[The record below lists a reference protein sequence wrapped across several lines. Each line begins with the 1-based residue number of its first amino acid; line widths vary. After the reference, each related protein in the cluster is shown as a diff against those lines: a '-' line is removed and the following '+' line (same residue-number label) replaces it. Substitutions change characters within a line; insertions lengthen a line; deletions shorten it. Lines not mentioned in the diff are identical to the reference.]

1 MADINFPNGNTYA
14 GKLFAE
20 YLTPAILA
28 PAGLVNRGLVT
39 PIETVK
45 NKETL
50 RGVNR
55 VIDLQT
61 PSAMF
66 TAQAGNIDLTEKQ
79 LEMVAYEVMDQID
92 AELLRTTWESEQQRP
107 GSFEDYRLTPDLYNF
122 LLERIYVPRM
132 GIANEQLYILGK
144 AGVNGGEVA
153 TASFSAAYPGLL
165 PSLAADASVPK
176 RSLPDRAKQTIT
188 AIVNGAANAAKIT
201 VVDASTIIVGDPLT
215 IIGAN
220 GNQTIGG
227 TTINGQTV
235 TVVAIDGND
244 LTIAEAVA
252 GVTAATSGTVFFI
265 NPSNVLAVLTSVYM
279 SIPQKV
285 KKQMSNTGNG
295 RTKMHVSDRIA
306 DAYRVANGLISG
318 QAGQFT
324 RTGYFDQAELIPY
337 LDIDLV
343 AMPYWNEN
351 QIAVWNPG
359 NVFLGFDL
367 LSDEVY
373 ARVLYLGDVTGDD
386 VYRVKNRMKS
396 DIEYKYAAEIFLYR
410 PQ

>member
-1 MADINFPNGNTYA
+1 
-14 GKLFAE
+14 
-20 YLTPAILA
+20 
-28 PAGLVNRGLVT
+28 
-39 PIETVK
+39 
-45 NKETL
+45 
-50 RGVNR
+50 
-55 VIDLQT
+55 
-61 PSAMF
+61 
-66 TAQAGNIDLTEKQ
+66 
-79 LEMVAYEVMDQID
+79 MDQID

-122 LLERIYVPRM
+122 LLEKIYVPRM

-144 AGVNGGEVA
+144 AGVNTGEVA

-165 PSLAADASVPK
+165 PSLVADASVPK
-176 RSLPDRAKQTIT
+176 RSLPDTAKQTIT
-188 AIVNGAANAAKIT
+188 AITSGAANVASIT
-201 VVDASTIIVGDPLT
+201 VADASTIIVGDPLT
-215 IIGAN
+215 VIGAD
-220 GNQTIGG
+220 GNQTVGG
-227 TTINGQTV
+227 ATINGQTV
-235 TVVAIDGND
+235 TVVAISANV
-244 LTIAEAVA
+244 LTVAEAITGA
-252 GVTAATSGTVFFI
+252 TAATSGTVFFI

-279 SIPQKV
+279 SIPQKI

-318 QAGQFT
+318 QGGSFT
-324 RTGYFDQAELIPY
+324 REGYFAQDALIPY

-386 VYRVKNRMKS
+386 VYRIKNRMKS

>member
-14 GKLFAE
+14 GKLYAE

-39 PIETVK
+39 PVDTIK
-45 NKETL
+45 DKETL

-55 VIDLQT
+55 VIELQT
-61 PSAMF
+61 PSARF
-66 TAQAGNIDLTEKQ
+66 VAQAGNIDLSEKQ
-79 LEMVAYEVMDQID
+79 LNLVAYEVMDEID
-92 AELLRTTWESEQQRP
+92 AVDLRLTWESEQQKP
-107 GSFEDYRLTPDLYNF
+107 GSFEDYKLTPELYNF

-132 GIANEQLYILGK
+132 AIANEQLYLLGK
-144 AGVNGGEVA
+144 SGVNTGEVA
-153 TASFSAAYPGLL
+153 TATFASAYPGLISEL
-165 PSLAADASVPK
+165 TNDAAVRK
-176 RSLPDRAKQTIT
+176 ISLPETAKATIASIT
-188 AIVNGAANAAKIT
+188 NGGPNAALVT
-201 VVDASTIIVGDPLT
+201 LVDASDVIVGDRVT
-215 IIGAN
+215 ITGAD

-235 TVVAIDGND
+235 TVIAKNGNA
-244 LTIAEAVA
+244 LTIEETVIGA
-252 GVTAATSGTVFFI
+252 TAATEGSAFFV
-265 NPSNVLAVLTSVYM
+265 NQNNVLSVLTSVYM

-285 KKQMSNTGNG
+285 KKQTSNTGNG
-295 RTKMHVSDRIA
+295 RTKIHVSDRIA

-318 QAGQFT
+318 QGGSFT
-324 RTGYFDQAELIPY
+324 REGYFAQDALIPY

-343 AMPYWNEN
+343 AMPHWQDNLL
-351 QIAVWNPG
+351 AVWNPG

-396 DIEYKYAAEIFLYR
+396 DITYKYANEVYLYLA
-410 PQ
+410 Q

>member
-1 MADINFPNGNTYA
+1 MANINFPNGNTYA
-14 GKLFAE
+14 GKRYAE

-39 PIETVK
+39 PVETVK

-50 RGVNR
+50 RGVSR

-61 PSAMF
+61 PAAMF
-66 TAQAGNIDLTEKQ
+66 NAQSGNIDLSEKQ
-79 LEMVAYEVMDQID
+79 LEMVPYEVMDQID

-107 GSFEDYRLTPDLYNF
+107 GSFEDYKLTPELYNF
-122 LLERIYVPRM
+122 LLDKIYVPRM
-132 GIANEQLYILGK
+132 GIANEALYLLGK
-144 AGVNGGEVA
+144 AGVAGTGVA
-153 TASFSAAYPGLL
+153 TASFSANYTGLL
-165 PSLAADASVPK
+165 PEMIADANVAK
-176 RSLPDRAKQTIT
+176 RALPASAAVAIT
-188 AIVNGAANAAKIT
+188 AIASGAANAAT
-201 VVDASTIIVGDPLT
+201 VTVADASSIIPGDRVTL
-215 IIGAN
+215 IGTD
-220 GNQTIGG
+220 GNQEIGG
-227 TTINGQTV
+227 ATIAGQTV
-235 TVVAIDGND
+235 TVVSIAGNV
-244 LTIAEAVA
+244 LTIEEAVTGA
-252 GVTAATSGTVFFI
+252 TAATEGTAFFV
-265 NPSNVLAVLTSVYM
+265 NQNNVLAVLTSVYM
-279 SIPQKV
+279 SIPQKI
-285 KKQMSNTGNG
+285 KKQVSNTGNG
-295 RTKMHVSDRIA
+295 RTKIHVSDRIA

-324 RTGYFDQAELIPY
+324 RTGYFEQDAHIPY

-343 AMPYWNEN
+343 AMPYWNDN
-351 QIAVWNPG
+351 QLAVWNPG

-396 DIEYKYAAEIFLYR
+396 DITYKYASEVFLYR

>member
-1 MADINFPNGNTYA
+1 MANINFPNGNTYA

-66 TAQAGNIDLTEKQ
+66 TAQSGNIELSEKQ

-122 LLERIYVPRM
+122 LLEKIYVPRM

-144 AGVNGGEVA
+144 AGVNTGEVA

-165 PSLAADASVPK
+165 PSLVADASVPK
-176 RSLPDRAKQTIT
+176 RSLPDTAKQTIT
-188 AIVNGAANAAKIT
+188 AITSGAANVASIT
-201 VVDASTIIVGDPLT
+201 VADASTIIVGDPLT
-215 IIGAN
+215 VIGAD
-220 GNQTIGG
+220 GNQTVGG
-227 TTINGQTV
+227 ATINGQTV
-235 TVVAIDGND
+235 TVVAISANV
-244 LTIAEAVA
+244 LTVAEAITGA
-252 GVTAATSGTVFFI
+252 TAATSGTVFFI

-279 SIPQKV
+279 SIPQKI

-318 QAGQFT
+318 QGGSFT
-324 RTGYFDQAELIPY
+324 REGYFAQDALIPY

-386 VYRVKNRMKS
+386 VYRIKNRMKS